1 MNGDSINSF
10 VKAKPVFRAGLNYQI
25 AQATYLRTSW
35 GQGFRFPS
43 MAEMFISTN
52 YSGLQIFPNPELK
65 AESGWSSEIAIKQGL
80 KTGNWMGYFDAA
92 AFNIGICRVKSFM
105 KLLGLKEKQRVAYKV
120 TTMRKHSH
128 AIADNLLKR
137 KFNRDRSNQAW
148 AGDITYLRTHQG
160 WMILFLSIERIKILP
175 LENSNISLR

>member
-1 MNGDSINSF
+1 
-10 VKAKPVFRAGLNYQI
+10 
-25 AQATYLRTSW
+25 
-35 GQGFRFPS
+35 
-43 MAEMFISTN
+43 
-52 YSGLQIFPNPELK
+52 
-65 AESGWSSEIAIKQGL
+65 
-80 KTGNWMGYFDAA
+80 
-92 AFNIGICRVKSFM
+92 M